1 MSGTLRDTSDRRS
14 PHLRPVLIHVMGYE
28 DLLATPQ
35 GLRQVEG
42 TLIIGRREEG
52 RKDGGLWLDDKRVS
66 SRHVEVEKKGAGV
79 FATDLGSSNGT
90 LLNGKPISGPT
101 RLTDG
106 DLIEVGRTLLC
117 YRELPE
123 GDLPAGGWAWGGGR
137 TFNAE
142 LGQLGNQLDRMARS
156 SEPVLLLG
164 ETGAGKEIA
173 ARRVHELSG
182 RSGPMVSID
191 CGAMPETL
199 FESTLFGHEK
209 GAFTGATEPR
219 VGDIA
224 RAHKGTLFLDEVGNL
239 PLATQAKLLRVLETK
254 TVRPVGGR
262 EPVEIDVRWVAATNA
277 SLSDESSFRSDLR
290 FRLAGFVARLPPL
303 RRRREDLGLLIAALL
318 KEAGVKKASLTRS
331 AASRLLTHPLP
342 GNVRQ
347 LRQVLRAAAFLATDG
362 ELTIDLDS
370 LDEMED
376 LGSNVPETESEGP
389 LPVAPARPATASNIA
404 DSIPAARM
412 SAPERNVLEAALTA
426 AQGRVSAAARAL
438 NTSPRQ
444 LYRWLERMGLDP
456 DSFRKLQ

>member
-28 DLLATPQ
+28 DLLAAPQ

-42 TLIIGRREEG
+42 TLVIGRREEG
-52 RKDGGLWLDDKRVS
+52 RTDGGLWLDDKRVS

-123 GDLPAGGWAWGGGR
+123 GDLPPGGWSWGGGR

-142 LGQLGNQLDRMARS
+142 LGLLGNQLDRMARS

-182 RSGPMVSID
+182 RTGPMVSID
-191 CGAMPETL
+191 CGAMPESL

-239 PLATQAKLLRVLETK
+239 PLATQAKLLRVLETRS
-254 TVRPVGGR
+254 VRPVGGR

-277 SLSDESSFRSDLR
+277 ALTDESSFRSDLR

-331 AASRLLTHPLP
+331 AASRLITHPLP

-376 LGSNVPETESEGP
+376 LGSAAEVPEEGVA
-389 LPVAPARPATASNIA
+389 VAPKSAPANIA
-404 DSIPAARM
+404 DAIPAARM
-412 SAPERNVLEAALTA
+412 SAPERSVLEAALTA

-456 DSFRKLQ
+456 DAFRKLQ

>member
-14 PHLRPVLIHVMGYE
+14 PHLKPVMIHVMGYE
-28 DLLATPQ
+28 DLLAAPQ
-35 GLRQVEG
+35 GLRPIEG
-42 TLIIGRREEG
+42 VLVIGRREEG
-52 RKDGGLWLDDKRVS
+52 RRDGGMWLDDKRVS
-66 SRHVEVEKKGAGV
+66 SRHVEVEKKAAGV
-79 FATDLGSSNGT
+79 FITDLGSSNGT
-90 LLNGKPISGPT
+90 IVNGKPINGLT

-123 GDLPAGGWAWGGGR
+123 GEVPANGWSWGGGR

-142 LGQLGNQLDRMARS
+142 LGQLGNQLDRMAKS
-156 SEPVLLLG
+156 AEPVLLLG

-182 RSGPMVSID
+182 RTGPMVSID

-239 PLATQAKLLRVLETK
+239 PLATQAKLLRVLETRS
-254 TVRPVGGR
+254 VRPVGGR

-277 SLSDESSFRSDLR
+277 SLSDEQSFRSDLR

-303 RRRREDLGLLIAALL
+303 RRRREDLGLLIGALL

-376 LGSNVPETESEGP
+376 LGSQAPAEDENTP
-389 LPVAPARPATASNIA
+389 LPVTPVKNLA

-412 SAPERNVLEAALTA
+412 SAPERSVLEAALTA

-444 LYRWLERMGLDP
+444 LYRWLEREGLDP
-456 DSFRKLQ
+456 DAFRKLR